1 MTDNNT
7 KGAGSTQLANVKV
20 TRDDAA
26 WEAEIKAEI
35 PAELLAHYRTE
46 ALKEIKKT
54 AKLDGFR
61 PGKAPEEQIIQVY
74 GEAAILREA
83 VQYAIQ
89 HELPELLAAQKLLII
104 ESPRVTTDTP
114 EQGKPLTFTA
124 RAALAPSVELPDYK
138 KIPKKHTDTK
148 EEVTV
153 SDEEHLQALTH
164 LQNGERHRAAKS
176 RGGIARC

>member
-61 PGKAPEEQIIQVY
+61 PGKAPEEQIIKVY
-74 GEAAILREA
+74 GETAILREA
-83 VQYAIQ
+83 VELAIQ
-89 HELPELLAAQKLLII
+89 HEL
-104 ESPRVTTDTP
+104 
-114 EQGKPLTFTA
+114 
-124 RAALAPSVELPDYK
+124 
-138 KIPKKHTDTK
+138 H
-148 EEVTV
+148 EV
-153 SDEEHLQALTH
+153 
-164 LQNGERHRAAKS
+164 S
-176 RGGIARC
+176 RSLRIL